1 MSENRWKYTIDA
13 SMPFNIDNF
22 MGILKSVMGDG
33 MLKWTATPIY
43 LPSYELTITHSS
55 SFKSTF
61 QRPFTNTSSSFSFC
75 YSLLCQEIN
84 QDDSFHLE
92 YRGPVIM
99 KGKPTPM
106 DCWFLTRATSAVAN
120 ASGNGSLD
128 SPLLQPTTPTVPQR
142 MGLGMGMGM
151 AGHASVSRT
160 SSASGSG
167 SATAAPPPAASAP
180 SDA

>member
-1 MSENRWKYTIDA
+1 MQ
-13 SMPFNIDNF
+13 
-22 MGILKSVMGDG
+22 
-33 MLKWTATPIY
+33 IY
-43 LPSYELTITHSS
+43 LLVACAIVATKHYSACWYLKS
-55 SFKSTF
+55 SFK
-61 QRPFTNTSSSFSFC
+61 RPFTDAAQLLSFSRC
-75 YSLLCQEIN
+75 SLLCQEIN

-106 DCWFLTRATSAVAN
+106 DCWFLTRATSVAN

-128 SPLLQPTTPTVPQR
+128 SPLLQPTTPTAPQR
-142 MGLGMGMGM
+142 MGMGLGMGM

-167 SATAAPPPAASAP
+167 TGSATPAAP
-180 SDA
+180 SDK

>member
-1 MSENRWKYTIDA
+1 MADLSA
-13 SMPFNIDNF
+13 SSLFHCWNYMYIAHHA
-22 MGILKSVMGDG
+22 GTK
-33 MLKWTATPIY
+33 
-43 LPSYELTITHSS
+43 S
-55 SFKSTF
+55 SFK
-61 QRPFTNTSSSFSFC
+61 RPFTNAAQFLSFFRC
-75 YSLLCQEIN
+75 SLLCQDIN

-106 DCWFLTRATSAVAN
+106 DCWFLTRATSVAN

-128 SPLLQPTTPTVPQR
+128 SPLLQPTTPTAPQR
-142 MGLGMGMGM
+142 MGMGIGMGMGM

-160 SSASGSG
+160 SSTSGSG
-167 SATAAPPPAASAP
+167 SAPPAAP